1 MQYSSFWSSDI
12 LTGNQTAALH
22 LALQVWFWSS
32 DILTGNQT
40 STFDVIAESRSTLA
54 LCVIVRA
61 HTMTGA
67 GHLMR
72 QMGLT
77 GLEFDAA
84 DYALRDGMPIEYR
97 TMSRRVDM
105 AVYTEEDGPRITMV
119 EDVTGRKRDVI
130 QSAHG

>member
-1 MQYSSFWSSDI
+1 MIDEISQRVCQRYRDSGFDI
-12 LTGNQTAALH
+12 VMRDHRGR
-22 LALQVWFWSS
+22 F
-32 DILTGNQT
+32 

-54 LCVIVRA
+54 FCVIVRA

-72 QMGLT
+72 QMRLN

-97 TMSRRVDM
+97 TMSRRVDIS
-105 AVYTEEDGPRITMV
+105 VYTEEDGPKITMF
-119 EDVTGRKRDVI
+119 EDVTGKPRTSYYAWDERENF
-130 QSAHG
+130 A